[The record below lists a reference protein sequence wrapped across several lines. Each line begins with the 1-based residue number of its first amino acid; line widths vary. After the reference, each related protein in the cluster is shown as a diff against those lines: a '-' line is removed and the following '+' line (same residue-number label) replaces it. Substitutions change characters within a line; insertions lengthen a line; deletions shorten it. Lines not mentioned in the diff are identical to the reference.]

1 MESLTMSKPD
11 ITKFETIVQQVIRLQ
26 NLQDSLRFNFNAED
40 QKINSRLIDLINQKI
55 DRLEKELADD

>member
-11 ITKFETIVQQVIRLQ
+11 ITKFETLVQQVIRLQ

>member
-1 MESLTMSKPD
+1 MKPD

-40 QKINSRLIDLINQKI
+40 QKINSRLIDLIKQKI

>member
-1 MESLTMSKPD
+1 MSKPD

>member
-1 MESLTMSKPD
+1 MSKPE
-11 ITKFETIVQQVIRLQ
+11 TKFETLVQQVIRLQ

-55 DRLEKELADD
+55 DKLEKELADD

>member
-1 MESLTMSKPD
+1 MKPD

-40 QKINSRLIDLINQKI
+40 QKINSRLIDLINQKL

>member
-1 MESLTMSKPD
+1 MSKPD

-55 DRLEKELADD
+55 DKLEKELADD

>member
-1 MESLTMSKPD
+1 MKPD

>member
-1 MESLTMSKPD
+1 MESLTMKPD
-11 ITKFETIVQQVIRLQ
+11 ITKFETLVQQVIRLQ

>member
-1 MESLTMSKPD
+1 MESLTMKPD

>member
-1 MESLTMSKPD
+1 MESLTMSKPE
-11 ITKFETIVQQVIRLQ
+11 TKFETLVQQVIRLQ

-55 DRLEKELADD
+55 DKLEKELADD

>member
-1 MESLTMSKPD
+1 MSKPD
-11 ITKFETIVQQVIRLQ
+11 ITKFETLVQQVIRLQ